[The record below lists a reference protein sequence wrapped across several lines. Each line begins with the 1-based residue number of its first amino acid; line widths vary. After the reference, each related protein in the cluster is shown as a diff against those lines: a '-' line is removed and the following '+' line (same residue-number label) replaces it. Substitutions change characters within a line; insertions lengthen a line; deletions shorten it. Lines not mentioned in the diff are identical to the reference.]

1 MSLRHLLADVRF
13 ALRLLRR
20 SPGFAAT
27 LFFLL
32 VGGIGSTTA
41 MFSVVESLLLRPLP
55 YDHADELVTLWATP
69 IHSGAEPVYVSLPDF
84 LDWKAQSSSF
94 DQLAA
99 IEEHSVTLTAPGAK
113 PERLT
118 GAMVTGD
125 FFDLFRRHAL
135 RGRLLAPEDDRSGG
149 PRVTVISAALWHDR
163 FASDP
168 GLIGRALRLD
178 GQDFTVVGIA
188 AEGFACG
195 VTGSGAVD
203 FWVPL
208 AVHSS
213 RTYADYLAHRGMRFM
228 TSIGRRR
235 AGVSLSAAQ
244 AEMSAIAAR
253 LSTAYPDSNT
263 LLDVGVR
270 DLHDE
275 LVKTSRG
282 GVLVLFAAIG
292 LVFLVVCANVA
303 NLLLTRGAA
312 RRAEIAMRTALGAT
326 RGRLVAQL
334 LTETVVVF
342 LVSAVGG
349 LVLARWI
356 IRWLLSLLSLGE
368 SLESLGGKMD
378 GSVFVAC
385 LVASLVFG
393 LGFGL
398 LPALL
403 SARVEPDVA
412 LKQSAARAGA
422 SRSHHRVR
430 GALVVTQVALAFAL
444 LVGAGLAVRAFA
456 ALDGTDPGFSVTD
469 RVMATLSLPASR
481 YPDDAAARA
490 FIHRLIDAAEAQ
502 PGVVAAAVNVTLPF
516 EDILLGPFAIE
527 GRPPFPE
534 GDRPELARN
543 MITPHYFR
551 AMGTPLLRGRTFD
564 ESDRTDGR
572 PVVVVSR
579 SVAERFFPGEDAVGK
594 RISLGDADDGSKPWR
609 EIIGVVGNVRHRDLS
624 APPQDEVFELVDQVS
639 GVTEFSLVVHSLRG
653 SELVHELAAL
663 VQRIDSDQ
671 AISRARPL
679 RELVATSFQRQ
690 RSTTILLALFA
701 GAALLLATLGIF
713 GLVSYSTSQR
723 TRELGIRMAL
733 GSTPEE
739 VVMLVMRSGLSL
751 LGLGLALGLVA
762 ALLVGRLLRSRLADV
777 PSFDPAVYATVPLL
791 LLAAGA
797 VACLIPALRAVR
809 VPPATAL
816 RYE

>member
-1 MSLRHLLADVRF
+1 VSLRHLIADARF

-20 SPGFAAT
+20 SPGFTAT
-27 LFFLL
+27 LFVLL
-32 VGGIGSTTA
+32 VGSIGATTA
-41 MFSVVESLLLRPLP
+41 MFSVVESLLLAPLP
-55 YDHADELVTLWATP
+55 YDHPEELVTLWATP
-69 IHSGAEPVYVSLPDF
+69 VRSGAEPVYVSLPDF
-84 LDWKAQSSSF
+84 LDWEAQSRSF
-94 DQLAA
+94 DGMAA
-99 IEEHSVTLTAPGAK
+99 MQEQSVTLTAPGAK

-118 GAMVTGD
+118 GAVVTGD
-125 FFDLFRRHAL
+125 FFDLFRLRAL
-135 RGRLLAPEDDRSGG
+135 RGRLLAREDDRSGG

-163 FASDP
+163 FTSDP
-168 GLIGRALRLD
+168 GLVGRALRLD
-178 GQDFTVVGIA
+178 GQDFTVVGVA
-188 AEGFACG
+188 PEGFAYG
-195 VTGSGAVD
+195 VTGSGTVD
-203 FWVPL
+203 VWVPL

-213 RTYADYLAHRGMRFM
+213 RTYSDYLAHRGMRFM
-228 TSIGRRR
+228 ASIGRRR

-244 AEMSAIAAR
+244 AEMSVIAAR
-253 LSTAYPDSNT
+253 LAAAYPDSNT

-292 LVFLVVCANVA
+292 LVFFVVCANVSS
-303 NLLLTRGAA
+303 LLLARGAA
-312 RRAEIAMRTALGAT
+312 RRAEMAMRTALGAT

-334 LTETVVVF
+334 LTETLVVF
-342 LVSAVGG
+342 LASALAG
-349 LVLARWI
+349 LVLARWM

-378 GSVFVAC
+378 GVVFAAC

-393 LGFGL
+393 LGSGL

-403 SARVEPDVA
+403 SSRVEPDVA

-456 ALDGTDPGFSVTD
+456 ALNGTDPGFSVTD
-469 RVMATLSLPASR
+469 RVTAKLSLPASR
-481 YPDDAAARA
+481 YSDDAATRA
-490 FIHRLIDAAEAQ
+490 FIHKLIDAAETQ
-502 PGVVAAAVNVTLPF
+502 PGVVAAGVNVTLPF

-543 MITPHYFR
+543 MVTPHYFR
-551 AMGTPLLRGRTFD
+551 AMGMPLLRGRTFD
-564 ESDRTDGR
+564 ESDRTNGR

-579 SVAERFFPGEDAVGK
+579 SMAERFFPDEDAIGK
-594 RISLGDADDGSKPWR
+594 RISLGDSDDGSEQWR

-639 GVTEFSLVVHSLRG
+639 GVTEFSLVVHSRRG
-653 SELVHELAAL
+653 NELAHELAAL
-663 VQRIDSDQ
+663 VQGIDSDQ

-679 RELVATSFQRQ
+679 RDLVAASFRRQ
-690 RSTTILLALFA
+690 RSTTILLAFFA

-713 GLVSYSTSQR
+713 GLVSYSTVQR

-733 GSTPEE
+733 GSTPGA

-751 LGLGLALGLVA
+751 LGLGLTLGLVA
-762 ALLVGRLLRSRLADV
+762 ALLVGGLLRSRLADV
-777 PSFDPAVYATVPLL
+777 PSFDLTVYATVPLL
-791 LLAAGA
+791 LLTAGA

-809 VPPATAL
+809 IPPATAL